1 MSECQSYRIFLYTS
15 QKLIVTKT
23 KEFSSRGHC
32 YVDLTVLQI
41 VFGDPVKR
49 HKVNWNIVNKQR
61 I

>member
-1 MSECQSYRIFLYTS
+1 MSGCQSYRIFLSTS

-23 KEFSSRGHC
+23 NEFSSRGHC

-41 VFGDPVKR
+41 VFGILSKGI
-49 HKVNWNIVNKQR
+49 KLIG